1 MPLTTSIDD
10 LFTTASQQAGVA
22 ADDTSQVIYTGRYI
36 AIFKDDASDDAINQF
51 MQNYNL
57 NVANAAS
64 FDGQAV
70 PFEDLGN
77 AEVLVLPNVGAA
89 VISAEA
95 YVAMSSASAP
105 AVASTDGAT
114 DGTTDATS
122 SDTTTGAPVLD
133 PNGPVES
140 LEPEFF
146 LYAVDDSTG
155 DGTGTATATAPT
167 TTYGLDI
174 TGVSKCAW
182 SGNGIKIAVLDT
194 GFDLNHPEFAGR
206 SIVTA
211 SFVGQPVQDG
221 HSHGTHTAGT
231 ACGPQNPGAGI
242 PRYGVAYN
250 SSMYIGK
257 VLTDAGFATSGSVL
271 AGINWAL
278 ANSCDIVSMSLSAA
292 VGVQASYTKAGTK
305 ALAANCLLIAAAGN
319 DSSRP
324 GTIAN
329 TGAPANSPTI
339 MAVAAVDQNLDMYVR
354 SNGGKIEIT
363 GPGVNVYS
371 SVPAPALHGTKTGT
385 SMATPHVSGIAA
397 LWAETDPSLR
407 GQTLWSVLTA
417 GAQTLSAQANTDVG
431 AGLVQA
437 PTTPSTP

>member
-1 MPLTTSIDD
+1 
-10 LFTTASQQAGVA
+10 V
-22 ADDTSQVIYTGRYI
+22 
-36 AIFKDDASDDAINQF
+36 
-51 MQNYNL
+51 
-57 NVANAAS
+57 
-64 FDGQAV
+64 
-70 PFEDLGN
+70 
-77 AEVLVLPNVGAA
+77 
-89 VISAEA
+89 AEA
-95 YVAMSSASAP
+95 SS
-105 AVASTDGAT
+105 DGT
-114 DGTTDATS
+114 MDGTTSGDTTS
-122 SDTTTGAPVLD
+122 SGPVLD
-133 PNGPVES
+133 PNGPIES

-146 LYAVDDSTG
+146 LFASDDSAG
-155 DGTGTATATAPT
+155 GAGTATAAA

-174 TGVSKCAW
+174 TGVTTSAW

-194 GFDLNHPEFAGR
+194 GFDLNHPDFAGR

-231 ACGPQNPGAGI
+231 ACGPQSPSAGP

-257 VLTDAGFATSGSVL
+257 VLADSGFATSGSVL

-278 ANSCDIVSMSLSAA
+278 ANSCEIVSMSLSAP

-305 ALAANCLLIAAAGN
+305 ALAVGTLLIAAAGN
-319 DSSRP
+319 DSNRP

-385 SMATPHVSGIAA
+385 SMATPHVAGIAA

-407 GQTLWSVLTA
+407 GQSLWSVLTA
-417 GAQTLSAQANTDVG
+417 GAQMLSAQANTDVG

-437 PTTPSTP
+437 PTTPVTP